1 MRISDWSSDVCSS
14 DLFKPGGFDLTRLP
28 NFNNFEFD
36 AERNTN
42 YEIGLKGNVLDR
54 KLRFSAA
61 LFWTDYS
68 DFQAQ
73 AFDGLNLVTRN
84 AELFRI
90 KEIGRASCRER
101 VCQYV

>member
-14 DLFKPGGFDLTRLP
+14 DL
-28 NFNNFEFD
+28 NNFEFD

-90 KEIGRASCRER
+90 KGGELELTAFPTDGLDRKSTRLNSSH
-101 VCQYV
+101 